1 MLKSREG
8 GVLKLVIL
16 QRKRNKGARNSSLV
30 SVGRWVGVSVLEVL
44 PFQKLKMTQGMK
56 FRTIHYPCL
65 QLQDNHKVKT
75 DMLDFYPAFWY
86 LTGSACFRKSQ

>member
-16 QRKRNKGARNSSLV
+16 QRKRHKGARNSSLV

-44 PFQKLKMTQGMK
+44 LFQKLWMTQGMK
-56 FRTIHYPCL
+56 LRTIHYPWL
-65 QLQDNHKVKT
+65 QLQDSHKVKT
-75 DMLDFYPAFWY
+75 DMPGFYPAFWY